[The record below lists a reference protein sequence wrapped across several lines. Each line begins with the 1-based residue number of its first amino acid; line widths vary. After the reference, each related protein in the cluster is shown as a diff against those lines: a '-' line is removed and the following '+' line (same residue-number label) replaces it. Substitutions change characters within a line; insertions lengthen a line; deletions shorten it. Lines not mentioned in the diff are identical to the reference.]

1 MLKKENK
8 KAGYNFF
15 KYLLGPIFLIVY
27 NPKFINKEYIP
38 KDGPIII
45 AGNHKHLLDQCL
57 PILSTKRMLH
67 YLAKKEYFDSK
78 MAWFFKMAGCIS
90 VNRQDKKEAHLALE
104 EAIKLLNKGYAIGIF
119 PEGTRNRTN
128 QVLLPFKYGAVKMA
142 HEANATIVPFAITGK
157 YRIFNNNLKITFGK
171 PFKVENMT
179 IEEANSKLYK
189 EINNMLK

>member
-1 MLKKENK
+1 LLKKENK